1 MPRKIAFP
9 GEPLSTQHLYKIAR
23 FGSRSGI
30 IMTAEGKAT
39 KDAYGWEAKGHG
51 KGNLCKARSF
61 ALSAPV
67 ESAAMTIPLLP
78 NPVSRLPSVL

>member
-1 MPRKIAFP
+1 MPRKIVFP

-39 KDAYGWEAKGHG
+39 KEAYGWEAKGQ
-51 KGNLCKARSF
+51 ARETF
-61 ALSAPV
+61 ARRD
-67 ESAAMTIPLLP
+67 
-78 NPVSRLPSVL
+78 RL